1 MNPFA
6 SNEKIQQL
14 EQRHVQLIDELDA
27 LNDRLEQALNSF
39 AKSSEP
45 CVTAWVSKTEFAGSS

>member
-1 MNPFA
+1 MNQFA
-6 SNEKIQQL
+6 PNEKIQQL

-45 CVTAWVSKTEFAGSS
+45 TTLAAGEPS

>member
-1 MNPFA
+1 MNLFA
-6 SNEKIQQL
+6 PNEKIQQL

-39 AKSSEP
+39 VKVNDAHLDEL
-45 CVTAWVSKTEFAGSS
+45 AE